1 LIRVPRSTID
11 WLLEPSNAVIRA
23 ITFERVL
30 RRRTDDPELRDA
42 RAAIASSPWV
52 GQVMRGQHADGWWV
66 NPKSCYQPRGEATVW
81 HLQLLAELGAA
92 GDDPRIVTACERFL
106 RQHGMPDGGFACGMH
121 SKRYSEECLTGH
133 MLYTLAAFGRGREA
147 RSLAARDW
155 LLERQLADGGWNC
168 TPHRAHSSFVS
179 TLGPMK
185 ALALLTDADSARA
198 VRRAVEFLLAHRIFF
213 SHVTGRPVRRF
224 WPPVIQFPAHYA
236 YDLLHPLRTLVIA
249 RAKVDERLA
258 DALDLLEA
266 RADAAARWS
275 TDAAPRAMMI
285 ERPGRPG
292 KWATAAALGVLAHF
306 GRLTHDEVRD
316 GEREERPRRARA
328 AAGSRGGVGARR
340 SVPRTSRPRA
350 GGARAAK
357 RSGVRARRS
366 R

>member
-1 LIRVPRSTID
+1 
-11 WLLEPSNAVIRA
+11 
-23 ITFERVL
+23 
-30 RRRTDDPELRDA
+30 
-42 RAAIASSPWV
+42 
-52 GQVMRGQHADGWWV
+52 MRGQHADGWWV
-66 NPKSCYQPRGEATVW
+66 NSKSCYQPRGEATVW

-106 RQHGMPDGGFACGMH
+106 RQHAMSDGGFACGRH
-121 SKRYSEECLTGH
+121 RDRYSEECLTGH
-133 MLYTLAAFGRGREA
+133 MLYTLAAFGRGRDA

-155 LLERQLADGGWNC
+155 LLKRQLADGGWNC

-179 TLGPMK
+179 TLGPTK
-185 ALALLTDADSARA
+185 ALALMTDPESARA
-198 VRRAVEFLLAHRIFF
+198 LRRAVEFLLAHRVFF
-213 SHVTGRPVRRF
+213 SHVTGRPVKRF

-249 RAKVDERLA
+249 RAKVDERLE
-258 DALDLLEA
+258 DALALLEA
-266 RADAAARWS
+266 RAEVAARWR

-292 KWATAAALGVLAHF
+292 KWVTVAALAVLAHF
-306 GRLTHDEVRD
+306 GRLTYDEQRD
-316 GEREERPRRARA
+316 LEHETKPRRARSGA
-328 AAGSRGGVGARR
+328 AASKGGAGARR

-357 RSGVRARRS
+357 RSGGRARRS